1 MDVQSPISSPKDFWS
16 GLIYIAFG
24 TAAAWIGS
32 GYNMGTAGRMGPGY
46 FPKVLAGLLIILGLV
61 SLIRSLISKGEPITK
76 IALKPLILL
85 LLACAL
91 FGLLINRGGLILAL
105 AALVLVSAAASR
117 EFKLDWKALGG
128 LVLLIA
134 FCSLVFVKGLGIPMP
149 LIGTWLEPY
158 AGPLA
163 VWLR

>member
-1 MDVQSPISSPKDFWS
+1 MQPRISSPKDFWS

-24 TAAAWIGS
+24 GAAAWFGAA
-32 GYNMGTAGRMGPGY
+32 YNMGTAGRMGPGY
-46 FPKVLAGLLIILGLV
+46 FPKVLAALLIILGLI
-61 SLIRSLISKGEPITK
+61 SLVRSFISKGEPLSE
-76 IALKPLILL
+76 IAIKPLIML
-85 LLACAL
+85 LLACFL
-91 FGLLINRGGLILAL
+91 FGFLINRAGLIGAL
-105 AALVLVSAAASR
+105 AALLLVSAAGSR

-149 LIGTWLEPY
+149 LLGTWLEPY
-158 AGPLA
+158 AGPFA